1 MLRVTFPDHSF
12 RLKKEGEK
20 EWIFDEFR
28 KIWVR
33 LTPEEWVRQHFL
45 HFFSATLLYPASLI
59 AVEKEM
65 KLFDTKKRF
74 DILVYDRNH
83 QPWMMVECKST
94 DVELNAQVLEQVI
107 RYNMA
112 VPVTYMI
119 VTNGHYT
126 RGFERKNGKLTELE
140 VFPVFPGASLPGES
154 RT

>member
-1 MLRVTFPDHSF
+1 MLRVTFPNHSF
-12 RLKKEGEK
+12 RLKKEAEK

-45 HFFSATLLYPASLI
+45 QFLTATMQYPASLI

-65 KLFDTKKRF
+65 KLFETRKRF
-74 DILVYDRNH
+74 DILVYDRVH

-94 DVELNAQVLEQVI
+94 DVELSATVLEQVI

-112 VPVTYMI
+112 VPVTYLV

-126 RGFERKNGKLTELE
+126 RGFERRDGKLGELE
-140 VFPVFPGASLPGES
+140 VFPVFPGITLPGES
-154 RT
+154 KT